1 MPMTYARSLGTALIL
16 LFLTSP
22 ALAGRQVDGRARKQ
36 ARAVRVANGSI
47 ALDGR
52 LEDEVW
58 REAPAVGDFV
68 QKEPV
73 EGVPPTESI
82 EVRFAYDDDAFYVG
96 ARMFSRNPDA
106 IQAPMSRRDDV
117 QQAEYLLLSLDT
129 YLDHRTAYTFG
140 VTASGVR
147 LDQYH
152 PADEEANADLTYDP
166 VWRARTRVDDR
177 GWTAEFWLPFSQ
189 LRFNRGDELV
199 WGLNLHRWIPTLKED
214 DYWVLVP
221 RTERGWAS
229 QFGELRG
236 IERVAPPRRMELLP
250 YTSASSRLRGNVDP
264 ANPFDDRL
272 SAQGRIGLDAKFG
285 VGPNLTLD
293 ATVNPDFG
301 QVDADPAEVNLST
314 TETQFAERRPF
325 FLEGARL
332 LTGGTGTSFVYSRRI
347 GAPPLGPAPGDFVER
362 PDTTTILGAAK
373 LTGRLASGMSLA
385 ALGAVTGEEF
395 AKTALRSSPLLG
407 KTLVTPRASYA
418 AARVQQEF
426 GRERNT
432 AGLLLT
438 TMHRDLEASQ
448 PLSARF
454 PRSAFTGVLDS
465 VMRFADRTYQSS
477 VNFGFSHVEGE
488 PAALER
494 IQRGTVHFFQRPDRP
509 GGTRLDPT
517 RRSLSGTMLLAR
529 VEKIG
534 GRHWLGFSN
543 FRNDSPELD
552 TNDIGRLGDAGTSN
566 WTNSVT
572 YRETVPGRI
581 FRAYSSELAWR
592 RDAFWDDEI
601 DAQFAVTSTTQVT
614 WPNFWTTKLNV
625 FGLTRGM
632 TSFLTRGG
640 PVMGL
645 PRSWNADVTLANS
658 NSSETHWSMQATF
671 TGSEDGDHT
680 HLFNGR
686 LSLRPAP
693 AWQLSLDP
701 IYRREVSTRQYVTQL
716 SGGRAETFGGRYIFG
731 TIDRSTVSTQIRL
744 NYTFRPDLN
753 LDLYA
758 EPFAASG
765 RYDRFG
771 ELLAPGSRFR
781 RIYGEGGTT
790 MERGPDG
797 TVTVQD
803 GAARFTIDNRDF
815 NVLSFR
821 SNLVLRWEWRPGS
834 TLYLVWQQ
842 NRSSTE
848 ATRERAG
855 LGDLF
860 GSISAPGDN
869 FFAVKASFWIS
880 PR

>member
-1 MPMTYARSLGTALIL
+1 MRRVVRWMVLCAL
-16 LFLTSP
+16 S
-22 ALAGRQVDGRARKQ
+22 AHRAAAQDQPPPDHHRKQ
-36 ARAVRVANGSI
+36 AAAVKVAGGAIRVDGH
-47 ALDGR
+47 LD
-52 LEDEVW
+52 EEVW
-58 REAPAVGDFV
+58 LRASPVSDFV
-68 QKEPV
+68 QKEPT
-73 EGVPPTESI
+73 EGAAPTDAM
-82 EVRFAYDDDAFYVG
+82 EVRFLYDDDALFIG
-96 ARMFSRNPDA
+96 ARMTSANGT
-106 IQAPMSRRDDV
+106 IQAPLSRRDTGDT
-117 QQAEYLLLSLDT
+117 QAEFILISLDT
-129 YLDHRTAYTFG
+129 FLDRRTAYSFAISSG
-140 VTASGVR
+140 GVR
-147 LDQYH
+147 KDYYH
-152 PADEEANADLTYDP
+152 GQDSEDSREFQFDP
-166 VWRARTRVDDR
+166 VWVARARIDSA
-177 GWTAEFWLPFSQ
+177 GWTAEMRIPFSQ
-189 LRFNRGDELV
+189 LRFSTAEEQV
-199 WGLNLHRWIPTLKED
+199 WGLEIKRAIPDKNED
-214 DYWVLVP
+214 DYWVLIP
-221 RTERGWAS
+221 RAATGYAS
-229 QFGELRG
+229 QFGYLRG
-236 IERVAPPRRMELLP
+236 ISGIRPSRRLELLP
-250 YTSASSRLRGNVDP
+250 YTAGELALQGKPDP
-264 ANPFDDRL
+264 ADPFNR
-272 SAQGRIGLDAKFG
+272 ATEGRVGADLKMGL
-285 VGPNLTLD
+285 GPNLTLD

-347 GAPPLGPAPGDFVER
+347 GAPPLGPAAGDFVDR

-385 ALGAVTGEEF
+385 ALGAVTGDEF
-395 AKTALRSSPLLG
+395 AKTATRGSPIIG
-407 KTLVTPRASYA
+407 KTKVTPRATYA
-418 AARVQQEF
+418 GARVQQEF

-438 TMHRDLEASQ
+438 TMHRDLEASE

-454 PRSAFTGVLDS
+454 PHSAFTGVLDS

-477 VNFGFSHVEGE
+477 INFGFSHVEGE

-509 GGTRLDPT
+509 GGARLDPT
-517 RRSLSGTMLLAR
+517 RRSLSGTMLLTR

-534 GRHWLGFSN
+534 GRHWLWFSN

-552 TNDIGRLGDAGTSN
+552 TNDMGRLGDAGTSN

-572 YRETVPGRI
+572 YRETVPGRF

-592 RDAFWDDEI
+592 RDAFWDEEI
-601 DAQFAVTSTTQVT
+601 DSQFAVTSTTQVT
-614 WPNFWTTKLNV
+614 WRNFWTTKLNV

-632 TSFLTRGG
+632 TPFLTRGG

-680 HLFNGR
+680 RLYNGR

-693 AWQLSLDP
+693 AWQLTLDP

-716 SGGRAETFGGRYIFG
+716 AEGRAETFGSRYVFG
-731 TIDRSTVSTQIRL
+731 EIDRSTVSTQIRL

-771 ELLAPGSRFR
+771 ELLAPGSRFQ
-781 RIYGEGGTT
+781 RIYGENGTT
-790 MERGPDG
+790 LDRAPDG
-797 TVTVQD
+797 TVVVQD
-803 GAARFTIDNRDF
+803 GITRFAIANRDF

-842 NRSSTE
+842 NRNSTE